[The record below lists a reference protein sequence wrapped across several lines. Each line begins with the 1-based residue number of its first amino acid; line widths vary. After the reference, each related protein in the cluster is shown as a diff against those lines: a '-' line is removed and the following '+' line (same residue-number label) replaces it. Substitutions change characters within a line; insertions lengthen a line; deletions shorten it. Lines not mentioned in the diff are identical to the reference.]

1 VFTVSIA
8 RVTRLRCHR
17 ALTCSG
23 VEPASSS
30 CRKALQKPNDPQN
43 HSLQISIRNSRFFEV
58 SNQLVTMSCGI
69 VGTIELGLCNSTIRL
84 DSKVRRCIAALM
96 ACVVLALPCS
106 TCPIVPPVMI
116 DQYNQCHHTLGP
128 NTPSA
133 QSPLTL
139 RRAGLPFGQRP
150 LSFGD

>member
-58 SNQLVTMSCGI
+58 PNQLVTMSCGI

-84 DSKVRRCIAALM
+84 DSKVRRCI
-96 ACVVLALPCS
+96 PQRS
-106 TCPIVPPVMI
+106 IK
-116 DQYNQCHHTLGP
+116 HTW
-128 NTPSA
+128 
-133 QSPLTL
+133 
-139 RRAGLPFGQRP
+139 RAGLTKWVESMTRLGCVLINRKSPFI
-150 LSFGD
+150 